1 MKDDQDTILYLSGD
15 SKDSILRSPILQ
27 KYTKRGYEVLILDDP
42 IDEFTTQHLS
52 EYEKRKVKSISKD
65 DVQILDNDEVA
76 KKKL

>member
-1 MKDDQDTILYLSGD
+1 MSGD

-27 KYTKRGYEVLILDDP
+27 KYTKQGYEVLILDDP

-65 DVQILDNDEVA
+65 DVQILDNDEIA